1 MLEFLV
7 DSVSDSGHA
16 HGRNGDQDI
25 PVGTT
30 FTALRRSRVHR
41 ESGAYRSEDLGEAER
56 ISLTLRE
63 VHCYRRSLDAVPRG
77 FSASLAVFGEG
88 LPLLA
93 RSLDDLP
100 SDEFLWLVAPPSAE
114 KPSPA
119 SSACS

>member
-41 ESGAYRSEDLGEAER
+41 ESGAYRSEPSFQRYLQGRADAMRQRGEPVE
-56 ISLTLRE
+56 
-63 VHCYRRSLDAVPRG
+63 
-77 FSASLAVFGEG
+77 
-88 LPLLA
+88 
-93 RSLDDLP
+93 
-100 SDEFLWLVAPPSAE
+100 LW
-114 KPSPA
+114 K
-119 SSACS
+119 